1 MYIINS
7 FNKIMRE
14 YKLEKT
20 CRCINEYVYVDDV
33 LLSFHKG
40 REYQVD
46 VLSVYENGQKLL
58 YKVYQNGGWYDYA
71 ILTQE
76 EFDKNFEIIV

>member
-1 MYIINS
+1 
-7 FNKIMRE
+7 
-14 YKLEKT
+14 
-20 CRCINEYVYVDDV
+20 VDDV
-33 LLSFHKG
+33 PLGFHKG

-46 VLSVYENGQKLL
+46 VLSVYENEQKLL

>member
-1 MYIINS
+1 
-7 FNKIMRE
+7 MRE

-20 CRCINEYVYVDDV
+20 CRCINEYLYIDNIP
-33 LLSFHKG
+33 LKFHKD

-46 VLSVYENGQKLL
+46 IDIIYDNEQRLL

>member
-1 MYIINS
+1 M
-7 FNKIMRE
+7 KIMRE

-20 CRCINEYVYVDDV
+20 CRCINEYVYIDDV
-33 LLSFHKG
+33 PLGFHKG

-46 VLSVYENGQKLL
+46 INVIYENEQKLL